1 MTDRPTR
8 PDPEA
13 ARSGSPF
20 NRDLLL
26 EWLDAIARRQ
36 VTLTE
41 QIAPEELLRQA
52 LDAPSRPTPPVSERA
67 ENVPPRPF
75 GIFSGLF
82 GARSAPRTSGDA
94 QTVQDQDV
102 AAEMLSNLVYTLE
115 NHQQRSPAI
124 LRHALIGLGKIG
136 KAAEHVPLIAP
147 FLDGRWEQSVRLAA
161 IDAVS
166 NLGGEEAIDKLIA
179 LLGDSDIVVRWEVQA
194 ALDRLLVGT
203 ESAVAESAPDAP
215 DDEPDSSDGIPF

>member
-20 NRDLLL
+20 NRDLVL
-26 EWLDAIARRQ
+26 EWLEALARRQ
-36 VTLTE
+36 FTGQTD
-41 QIAPEELLRQA
+41 APE
-52 LDAPSRPTPPVSERA
+52 APSRPAAPVSERA
-67 ENVPPRPF
+67 ENVQPRPF

-94 QTVQDQDV
+94 QGVQDRDV
-102 AAEMLSNLVYTLE
+102 AAEMLSNLVYTLQSY
-115 NHQQRSPAI
+115 QQRSPAI
-124 LRHALIGLGKIG
+124 LRHALIGLGKVG

-203 ESAVAESAPDAP
+203 DSAVAESAPAAP
-215 DDEPDSSDGIPF
+215 DDESDPFDSIPF